1 MISEKLFLPREMA
14 TRSPA
19 SIEQYLSKYGDW
31 SRNKK
36 LAQQVG
42 IAEANTLKPADL
54 NKRLAQRL
62 YELGYCVH
70 ESGKLLEESKC
81 PRGAVAPAQ
90 KQAKVVIG
98 QQRARSSP
106 YDPQYLPEYEEVDE
120 VGVPYYYY
128 AEEEEKPFEFYRPEE
143 EEPFEFYQP
152 EEYEEMPQ
160 EFSEYYEGPP
170 AYLSTAEIISR
181 LPKVPGSTCGRR

>member
-1 MISEKLFLPREMA
+1 MA

-54 NKRLAQRL
+54 NKRLSQRL

-70 ESGKLLEESKC
+70 ESGKLLEENKC
-81 PRGAVAPAQ
+81 PRSAVAPAQ

-98 QQRARSSP
+98 QQRARRSP
-106 YDPQYLPEYEEVDE
+106 YDPQYLPEEEG
-120 VGVPYYYY
+120 GVPYHYY
-128 AEEEEKPFEFYRPEE
+128 AEEEE
-143 EEPFEFYQP
+143 EEPFEFYRPEGKPFEFYRP

-160 EFSEYYEGPP
+160 EFGDYYAEQPSDYEEQP
-170 AYLSTAEIISR
+170 SYLSTAEIISQ